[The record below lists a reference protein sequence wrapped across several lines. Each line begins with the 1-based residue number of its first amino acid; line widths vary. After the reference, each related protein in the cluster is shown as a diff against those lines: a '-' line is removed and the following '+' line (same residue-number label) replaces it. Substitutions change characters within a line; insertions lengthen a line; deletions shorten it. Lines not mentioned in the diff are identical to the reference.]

1 MQNKLRCYLTGTNI
15 GAGSFLER
23 VGTQL
28 MRPKV
33 KQRLDCQEPTKG

>member
-1 MQNKLRCYLTGTNI
+1 MQNMLSCYLTGTNI
-15 GAGSFLER
+15 GAVSFLER

>member
-1 MQNKLRCYLTGTNI
+1 MQNKLSCYLTGTNI

-28 MRPKV
+28 MGPKV
-33 KQRLDCQEPTKG
+33 KQRLDCQASTKG